1 MINFTGLRTALEKFD
16 ENGKHAKCGKWS
28 IANGGYDLWWEIYYE
43 GYTVLQCIDG
53 ELQGG
58 FRPFSE
64 FTEETEKE
72 LIKRVKSIYT
82 DLKES
87 VDEADKEVELNMYRC
102 TISITDGEQTKEED
116 FYVEAETFEEA
127 VEKIKSDL
135 DILL

>member
-1 MINFTGLRTALEKFD
+1 MIRFSGLRTALEKFE
-16 ENGKHAKCGKWS
+16 ENGKYAKCGKWS

-58 FRPFSE
+58 FRPIPE

-102 TISITDGEQTKEED
+102 TISITDGEQTEEQD

-135 DILL
+135 AIQQ